1 VNRKCKKEA
10 TFEATLTEATFEATF
25 GNRKCEDPDR
35 ERLYTDFL
43 EATFQK
49 KCPSC
54 LLPLSGEATGNF

>member
-10 TFEATLTEATFEATF
+10 TFEATLTEATFEATLTEATF
-25 GNRKCEDPDR
+25 
-35 ERLYTDFL
+35 